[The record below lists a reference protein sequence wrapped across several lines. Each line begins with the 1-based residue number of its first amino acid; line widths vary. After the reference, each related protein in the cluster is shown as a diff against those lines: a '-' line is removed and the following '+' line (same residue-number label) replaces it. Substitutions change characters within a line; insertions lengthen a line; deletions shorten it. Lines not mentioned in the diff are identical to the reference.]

1 MNRATPLLSVQGLHK
16 SYAGQQGRHWAL
28 RDLSFELPAGR
39 SLALVGESGSGKTTA
54 ALCLAGLLV
63 PDSGS
68 VHLNGHPLVGAS
80 TRSLRG
86 LRRHIGLVLQNPLT
100 SMSPRRRLWQSV
112 AEPLRVHEPA
122 LGRDACR
129 EQALQGLL
137 RVGLDAS
144 LAERL
149 PHQLSGGQLQRA
161 AIARAVVLRPALV
174 VLDEPTSALDV
185 SVQAQMLNLLCDL
198 RDEFGLSYVFI
209 THNLAI
215 VEMVADEVLV
225 MHQGQAVERGAAARV
240 FSAPEHPYTR
250 ELLGAIPDPDPATRP
265 ALQGDQSL
273 SLTEAPHP

>member
-1 MNRATPLLSVQGLHK
+1 MTGTTPLLSVQGLHK
-16 SYAGQQGRHWAL
+16 SYVGKQGRHWAL
-28 RDLSFELPAGR
+28 RDLSFELNAGR

-54 ALCLAGLLV
+54 ALCLAGLLA

-68 VHLNGHPLVGAS
+68 VHLKGQPLVGAS
-80 TRSLRG
+80 ARSLRS

-122 LGRDACR
+122 LGRAACH
-129 EQALQGLL
+129 EQALHWLQ
-137 RVGLDAS
+137 RVGLDGT
-144 LAERL
+144 LADRL

-161 AIARAVVLRPALV
+161 AIARALVLRPALV
-174 VLDEPTSALDV
+174 LLDEPTSALDV
-185 SVQAQMLNLLCDL
+185 SVQAQVLNLLCDL

-225 MHQGQAVERGAAARV
+225 MHHGQAVERGAAARV

-250 ELLGAIPDPDPATRP
+250 ELLAAIPDPDPATRP
-265 ALQGDQSL
+265 ARQGDTRPL
-273 SLTEAPHP
+273 HTEGPHP

>member
-1 MNRATPLLSVQGLHK
+1 MNGAAPLLSVQGLNK
-16 SYAGQQGRHWAL
+16 SYGGKHRRHWAL

-39 SLALVGESGSGKTTA
+39 SVALVGESGSGKTTA

-68 VHLNGHPLVGAS
+68 VYLNGHPLVGAS
-80 TRSLRG
+80 ARSLRS

-122 LGRDACR
+122 LARAACR
-129 EQALQGLL
+129 EQALQALQ
-137 RVGLDAS
+137 RVGLDAA
-144 LAERL
+144 LADRL

-161 AIARAVVLRPALV
+161 AIARALVLRPALV
-174 VLDEPTSALDV
+174 LLDEPTSALDV
-185 SVQAQMLNLLCDL
+185 SVQAQVLNLLCDL
-198 RDEFGLSYVFI
+198 RDEFSLSYVFI

-225 MHQGQAVERGAAARV
+225 MHRGQAVERGATARV
-240 FSAPEHPYTR
+240 FSAPAHAYTR

-265 ALQGDQSL
+265 AVQGDARM